1 MTATIVL
8 VLLEISTRCMGLVL
22 VHIISVE
29 VCDIVC
35 ADVGHGY
42 GWNVG
47 RFLGLCFGGLFF
59 YLFVVFVLWCWE
71 WKLGKL
77 GK

>member
-1 MTATIVL
+1 MGGTSTKMTATIVL

-35 ADVGHGY
+35 ADVD
-42 GWNVG
+42 
-47 RFLGLCFGGLFF
+47 RS
-59 YLFVVFVLWCWE
+59 
-71 WKLGKL
+71 
-77 GK
+77 